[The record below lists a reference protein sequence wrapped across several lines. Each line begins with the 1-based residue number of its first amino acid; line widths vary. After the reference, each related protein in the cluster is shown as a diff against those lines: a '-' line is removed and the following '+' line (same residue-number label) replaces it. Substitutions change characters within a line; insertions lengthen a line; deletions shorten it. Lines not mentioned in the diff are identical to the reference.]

1 MNAPAEDSP
10 VRDSS
15 AEDPRT
21 ENPSAEDQEV
31 HSDES
36 ACPLSVREQN
46 QNICLL
52 TVNWGLIY
60 LASPVTYVG
69 TIQASLCE
77 RLGMNDRIANIPS
90 SAYLF
95 ATALPILVVSLFP
108 RVSQLHRVLTA
119 SFAVASLSG
128 IFLAGALVVPLPAG
142 VDRSGVVVA
151 ALILHAA
158 VMGCTI
164 GVAVDNQWEVL
175 GRGVAHERR
184 GQALA
189 WVFSLGPL
197 LAVAASLGSQLL
209 LAGRLNGFRVP
220 AVAWLGL
227 DAWKVPDLVI
237 PSLEFPWNFSAVFAM
252 SVPILGLAGCL
263 SSRYAIPKPKVELP
277 RASLLAGLGA
287 SIRQFLGY
295 RPILISTVAYILVY
309 SGFMVINNITLYT
322 RQAMDEGPEQSA
334 GLQLALRFAF
344 KVIAGLGLGCLLAW
358 TNPRTLLVTT
368 AVIVG
373 VGVTWALAVPGTWYL
388 LCFGLLGAGELFG
401 VYYPNYILGCSPKSK
416 MRKNMAL
423 TSLITTPVG
432 FSAVIYGSV
441 SDKLGV
447 GDRKFG
453 LQASFVLSLTLLA
466 LAIALV
472 LVALPARPR
481 PRDADLDASDRPA
494 A

>member
-1 MNAPAEDSP
+1 MNARAEDH
-10 VRDSS
+10 
-15 AEDPRT
+15 A
-21 ENPSAEDQEV
+21 SAEDQDV
-31 HSDES
+31 NSDELT
-36 ACPLSVREQN
+36 CPLSIPEQN

-52 TVNWGLIY
+52 TANWGLIY

-108 RVSQLHRVLTA
+108 RVSQLRRVLTA
-119 SFAVASLSG
+119 SYAIASLSG

-175 GRGVAHERR
+175 GRGVAHARR

-209 LAGRLNGFRVP
+209 LTGRLNGFRVP
-220 AVAWLGL
+220 AVTWLGL
-227 DAWKVPDLVI
+227 PTWKIPDMVVPR
-237 PSLEFPWNFSAVFAM
+237 LEFPWNFAAVFAM
-252 SVPILGLAGCL
+252 SVPILGLAACL
-263 SSRYAIPKPKVELP
+263 SSRYLIPMPAVEVA
-277 RASLLAGLGA
+277 RASLLTGLST

-295 RPILISTVAYILVY
+295 RPILLATVAYILVY

-322 RQAMDEGPEQSA
+322 RQAMDEAPEQSA

-344 KVIAGLGLGCLLAW
+344 KVIAGLGLGCLLTW

-368 AVIVG
+368 AAIVAAG
-373 VGVTWALAVPGTWYL
+373 VGWALAVPGVWYL

-401 VYYPNYILGCSPKSK
+401 AYYPNYILGCTPKSR

-432 FSAVIYGSV
+432 FSAVIYGTV

-447 GDRKFG
+447 YDRKFG
-453 LQASFVLSLTLLA
+453 LQASFVLSLALLA
-466 LAIALV
+466 MAVALV

-481 PRDADLDASDRPA
+481 PRDADLGASDRPA
-494 A
+494 G